1 MTGKK
6 TPATKSGTRKTTAKV
21 KAKPFPIVGLGA
33 SAGGLEA
40 FTAFLKATAPDSGM
54 AYVLVHHVDPTHKS
68 LMAELLGRQTKMPVH
83 MAEDGMVVACDHVY
97 VIPPNRYME
106 IEKGVLRLSEPTDK
120 RGTRLPINRFLTS
133 LAQDQGRNAVA
144 VILSGTGTDGSA
156 GIAEIKVQGGIVVVQ
171 DPAQAQQ
178 GGMPRSAIA
187 TGHADH
193 IVPIAQMPTIISG
206 FANHAFVKS
215 SAPEATFG
223 ENARPSLSGIIATLK
238 AHSPINFDLY
248 KEGTLL
254 RRIERRMVL
263 RHLQDSVDYH
273 ALLMDSPDEAEAL
286 CRDLLISV
294 TSFFRDPQA
303 YAWLEKSV
311 VPDLIASHAAGEAI
325 RVWVPGCATGEEAY
339 SIAMLLIEHMSE
351 LRKDIKVQIF
361 ASDVDDY
368 ALAVARTGIYPDS
381 IEADVSQSRLDRFF
395 KKEDHSYR
403 VTPELRDTVV
413 FANQNLLSDAPFSKL
428 DMISCRNLLI
438 YLTPQAQDR
447 VMEIFHFALNDNGVL
462 FLGMSETVGEGNA
475 LFKPLSK
482 QCRVFKRVGP
492 SRAHHLPISGVPER
506 QMHGGISPRLFKQSL
521 PNGVRLAEASQKILT
536 EHYGPAAVLV
546 NDSGETLY
554 LDGRTDKYIKVPS
567 GEASRDLLAMARDG
581 LRTRISSV
589 LRAARETGE
598 IASRMATVQRDG
610 VSVTVEIQAHPVMI
624 DNMRLYLVTFQD
636 QEPPAQ
642 NMAEQIGD
650 HAANSL
656 LEQELEKTRT
666 DLRNTIRDYERST
679 EELKASN
686 EEAMSMNEEF
696 QSTNEELETSKEE
709 LQSLNEELIT
719 LNTQLQQKID
729 AERHLSDD
737 LNNLLSSSGVAT
749 LFLNRERKIMRFTPT
764 TRALFNLIS
773 ADIGRPISDITSK
786 IDDAALFDDIAQV
799 QKTLVPMLVEVRA
812 QNGKWYN
819 RQILPYRTQDDKI
832 NGVVVTYSD
841 VSDLKDLQDRT
852 LMAQRF
858 VENIVNTVRDPLLA
872 LNADLELVWASRSF
886 HQLFNTSDRN
896 VVGESLFSLSKGQ
909 WDIPEL
915 RRHLERVLP
924 DKRPVEAFSLVIDVP
939 GKGRIDLVLD
949 ARKLANDH
957 PEGDMILVAL
967 DNVTEQ
973 KQARQALLDRE
984 ARLNAILN
992 AVPEAIITTDAKGI
1006 VTSYSPSSAEIFGY
1020 TQSEVV
1026 GRNVNMLIPETGRES
1041 HNNCMATFLETGEKR
1056 IIGKGRALDARH
1068 KSGAT
1073 VPVHLTV
1080 SELEMGASRQFLGV
1094 IRDLTAERE
1103 SRKQLEQAQK
1113 LEAVGQFTGG
1123 IAHDF
1128 NNLLTVVIG
1137 NLELV
1142 EMLPDSPDRDAILDE
1157 ALEAAN
1163 IGAALVAKLLLFSKK
1178 QTLAPE
1184 PLNLARVIDDLSPLL
1199 QRTLGG
1205 QITLTT
1211 DLDDDLKRVMADES
1225 QIQNAML
1232 NLSINARDAMPDG
1245 GKLVITA
1252 QNMVLEKGQTL
1263 EDKARLVPGHYVAIS
1278 VRDEGIGMSSE
1289 VLDRVFEPFFTTKE
1303 VGRGT
1308 GLGLPMMYRW
1318 ARESGGDVTLDS
1330 AVGEGTVVKLYL
1342 PAIAIEKATPPM
1354 SQAATATPTSPIGEV
1369 VLLVEDHRKVRNLT
1383 RKRLEHLGYVV
1394 VEAES
1399 GAAALE
1405 QLEVRDDVALMLS
1418 DIVMPGGMDGLE
1430 LADNVSVLY
1439 PSLKVILATGF
1450 APKAKDAP
1458 YPVLRKP
1465 YNIDTLSKGLRALLD
1480 EKP

>member
-1 MTGKK
+1 MTRKK
-6 TPATKSGTRKTTAKV
+6 TPAAKSKTRKTKAKV
-21 KAKPFPIVGLGA
+21 KPSPIVCLGA

-68 LMAELLGRQTKMPVH
+68 LMGELLGRQTKMPVI
-83 MAEDGMVVACDHVY
+83 MAEDGMTVARDHVY

-106 IEKGVLRLSEPTDK
+106 IERGILHLFEPTDK

-156 GIAEIKVQGGIVVVQ
+156 GIAEIKVHGGIVLVQ

-193 IVPIAQMPTIISG
+193 IVPIEQMPDIITE

-215 SAPEATFG
+215 AAPEAAFG
-223 ENARPSLSGIIATLK
+223 ENARPSLSGIVSTLK

-311 VPDLIASHAAGEAI
+311 VPDLIASHAAGQPVRI
-325 RVWVPGCATGEEAY
+325 WVPGCATGEEAY
-339 SIAMLLIEHMSE
+339 SLAMLLIERASQ
-351 LRKDIKVQIF
+351 LRKDTKIQIF
-361 ASDVDDY
+361 ASDVDDD
-368 ALAVARTGIYPDS
+368 ALAVARAGVYPDS
-381 IEADVSQSRLDRFF
+381 IEADVSQKRLDRFF
-395 KKEDHSYR
+395 VKEDHSYR
-403 VTPELRDTVV
+403 VTSELRDTVV

-438 YLTPQAQDR
+438 YLTPEAQDR
-447 VMEIFHFALNDNGVL
+447 VMEVFHFALNDGGVL
-462 FLGMSETVGEGNA
+462 FLGMSETVGESNT
-475 LFKPLSK
+475 LFRPLSK

-492 SRAHHLPISGVPER
+492 SRARHLPISGIPSA
-506 QMHGGISPRLFKQSL
+506 HTHSGITPRPFKQSL
-521 PNGVRLAEASQKILT
+521 VNGARLADVSQKILT
-536 EHYGPAAVLV
+536 EYYGPAAILV
-546 NDSGETLY
+546 NDNGETLY
-554 LDGRTDKYIKVPS
+554 LDGRTDRYIKVPS

-581 LRTRISSV
+581 LRSGISSV
-589 LRAARETGE
+589 LRAARDTGE
-598 IASRMATVQRDG
+598 VASRSATVMREDA
-610 VSVTVEIQAHPVMI
+610 SVAVEIQAHPVLI
-624 DNMRLYLVTFQD
+624 DGAQMYLVTFQD
-636 QEPPAQ
+636 QDPPAQ
-642 NMAEQIGD
+642 MTTEQVGD
-650 HAANSL
+650 NAANNL
-656 LEQELEKTRT
+656 LEQELEKTRS

-737 LNNLLSSSGVAT
+737 LKNLLASSGVAT
-749 LFLNRERKIMRFTPT
+749 LFLNRERQIMRFTPT

-773 ADIGRPISDITSK
+773 SDIGRPISDITSK
-786 IDDAALFDDIAQV
+786 IDDPTLFDDIARV
-799 QKTLVPMLVEVRA
+799 QDTLVPLLVEVHA
-812 QNGKWYN
+812 QDGKWYN

-832 NGVVVTYSD
+832 NGVVITYSD
-841 VSDLKDLQDRT
+841 VSDLKEFQRKSLIS
-852 LMAQRF
+852 QRF
-858 VENIVNTVRDPLLA
+858 SESIINTVRDPLLA
-872 LNADLELVWASRSF
+872 LNCDMELVWANQSF
-886 HQLFNTSDRN
+886 HQLFKTSDSD
-896 VVGESLFSLSKGQ
+896 VVGKSLFSLFKGQ

-915 RRHLERVLP
+915 RRLLERVLP
-924 DKRPVEAFSLVIDVP
+924 DQRPVEAFSLAVDVA
-939 GKGRIDLVLD
+939 GKGRTELVLN
-949 ARKLANDH
+949 ARTVTNDH
-957 PEGDMILVAL
+957 AAGDLILVAM

-973 KQARQALLDRE
+973 NQARKALVDRE

-992 AVPEAIITTDAKGI
+992 AVPEAIITMDAKGI
-1006 VTSYSPSSAEIFGY
+1006 VTSYSPSAAQILGF

-1026 GRNVNMLIPETGRES
+1026 GRNVNMLIPEPGQQS
-1041 HNNCMATFLETGEKR
+1041 HDICVATFLRTGEKK
-1056 IIGKGRALDARH
+1056 IIGKGRVLDARH

-1080 SELEMGASRQFLGV
+1080 AELEINAERQFLGV
-1094 IRDLTAERE
+1094 IRDLTEERE

-1113 LEAVGQFTGG
+1113 MEAVGQLTGG

-1137 NLELV
+1137 NIELLE
-1142 EMLPDSPDRDAILDE
+1142 MRPDNADRDAILNE

-1163 IGAALVAKLLLFSKK
+1163 LGAALVAKLLLFSKK

-1184 PLNLARVIDDLSPLL
+1184 PLDVVRVLEDLWPLL
-1199 QRTLGG
+1199 KRTLGG
-1205 QITLTT
+1205 QITITT
-1211 DLDDDLKRVMADES
+1211 DLDDDLKQVMADES
-1225 QIQNAML
+1225 QIQNAIL

-1245 GKLVITA
+1245 GNLVITA
-1252 QNMVLEKGQTL
+1252 QNLAIKKGQTL
-1263 EDKARLVPGHYVAIS
+1263 DDKARLEPGHYVTLS
-1278 VRDEGIGMSSE
+1278 VRDEGEGMPPE

-1342 PAIAIEKATPPM
+1342 PAMTAEEAAPPVSDM
-1354 SQAATATPTSPIGEV
+1354 SGVAPSDADGEV
-1369 VLLVEDHRKVRNLT
+1369 ILLVEDDPKVRSLT

-1394 VEAES
+1394 VAAES

-1405 QLEVRDDVALMLS
+1405 QLETRDDIDLMLS
-1418 DIVMPGGMDGLE
+1418 DIVMPGGIDGLE
-1430 LADNVSVLY
+1430 LAEKVSLLY
-1439 PSLKVILATGF
+1439 PSLKIILATGF
-1450 APKAKDAP
+1450 APKAKNAP

-1465 YNIDTLSKGLRALLD
+1465 YSADALSKALRTLLD
-1480 EKP
+1480 ATP